1 MLKLGM
7 CFRALEM
14 LVFLCTAFRIRW
26 MLSGTSCCL
35 HKIRW
40 INRGSNSSTSSW
52 GLLIKKS
59 KFSLKPYF
67 SNYFYFLLMC

>member
-1 MLKLGM
+1 MLKLSM
-7 CFRALEM
+7 CFRAPEM

-52 GLLIKKS
+52 GLLIKEI

-67 SNYFYFLLMC
+67 SNYFYFMLMC